1 MTKRWFEYVWNT
13 FTQVSEAK
21 STHSIIYFLVEKKT
35 NFKDGMS
42 NLPTL
47 PSFSHLYVLVYCQS
61 KHRLT
66 QFSIQTCIQF
76 EDIHGF
82 SPKKNIHLQ
91 RIFPAFPRPKPPFQR
106 IFSWI
111 SPWFSQIHGDRH
123 IGPTEIAMVLHLAQL
138 SPELCRELSAELP
151 SRCGAPATRNV
162 ELNDAQAGDGNF
174 GKL

>member
-1 MTKRWFEYVWNT
+1 MTKRWLNMFEIRS
-13 FTQVSEAK
+13 QVSEAK
-21 STHSIIYFLVEKKT
+21 STHSIIYFLVEKKLIL
-35 NFKDGMS
+35 KMVCQIYQ
-42 NLPTL
+42 PC
-47 PSFSHLYVLVYCQS
+47 PHPHLYVLVYCQS

-82 SPKKNIHLQ
+82 SPKKTSIYRGFSQH
-91 RIFPAFPRPKPPFQR
+91 FPDLNLHFRGFFHGFPHDFPR
-106 IFSWI
+106 SWR
-111 SPWFSQIHGDRH
+111 SPW
-123 IGPTEIAMVLHLAQL
+123 PTEIAMVLHLAQL